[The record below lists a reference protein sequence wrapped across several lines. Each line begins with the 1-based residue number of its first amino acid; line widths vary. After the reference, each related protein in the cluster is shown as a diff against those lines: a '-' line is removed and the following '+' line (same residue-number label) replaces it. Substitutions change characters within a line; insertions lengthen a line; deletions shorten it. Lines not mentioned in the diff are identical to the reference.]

1 MANLALAGNLKI
13 ELISELL
20 ARAGHDV
27 EIISQGEVVE
37 NSSRFFPAFQETTA
51 GERNIPVFYA
61 SAFPVRFVN
70 GYWSSRGVLSIF
82 KHRHRERPFDVV
94 IVYNLKGPQA
104 KLALYAA
111 DRLRLPVIVEFED
124 DSFVD
129 IAGQATAG
137 MKAKLRRAQELR
149 ILNQAAGSICV
160 SPHLQT
166 RFAAGT
172 PSLLLR
178 GVISEHITAHARRS
192 DASRRKNIVAFSG
205 TFAPSKGLVP
215 LVEAW
220 KSLDLPGW
228 ELHLAGDG
236 SIASDLR
243 RLAKGVASIEFRGL
257 LDRNENAAF
266 LAEAKI
272 GINPHQLS
280 AIPGNVFAFK
290 IVEYLAAGLHVIST
304 PMGPLEPEL
313 ESGITYIDDNSAAR
327 VAAGLGDVIRGRRY
341 DRLAAD
347 AAVRLYGGH
356 AVAAALDGLLRQ
368 CGSPIDRAGD
378 RAT

>member
-1 MANLALAGNLKI
+1 MVNLALAGNLKI

-37 NSSRFFPAFQETTA
+37 NSSRFFSGFHETTP
-51 GERNIPVFYA
+51 GERKIPVFYA
-61 SAFPVRFVN
+61 SAFPVRFIN
-70 GYWSSRGVLSIF
+70 GYWSSRGVLSLF
-82 KHRHRERPFDVV
+82 KRRHHERPFDAV
-94 IVYNLKGPQA
+94 IVYNLKGPQV
-104 KLALYAA
+104 KLALYAT

-129 IAGQATAG
+129 IMGQANVG
-137 MKAKLRRAQELR
+137 LKARLHRAQEQKV
-149 ILNQAAGSICV
+149 LNQAAGSICV

-178 GVISEHITAHARRS
+178 GVISEHITAHACRS

-205 TFAPSKGLVP
+205 TFTPNKGLVP
-215 LVEAW
+215 LIVAW
-220 KSLDLPGW
+220 KSLNLPDW

-236 SIASDLR
+236 SIANDLR
-243 RLAKGVASIEFRGL
+243 RLAEGVPTIKFRGL

-272 GINPHQLS
+272 GVNPHELS

-290 IVEYLAAGLHVIST
+290 IIEYLAAGLHVVTT
-304 PMGPLEPEL
+304 PMGALEPEL
-313 ESGITYIDDNSAAR
+313 EHGITYIDDNSSAQ
-327 VAAGLGDVIRGRRY
+327 VAAGLTDVVRGRRY

-347 AAVRLYGGH
+347 AAVRLYGGTT
-356 AVAAALDGLLRQ
+356 VAAALDGLLRQ
-368 CGSPIDRAGD
+368 CGQGAQ
-378 RAT
+378 